1 MRTTIDAYKARAGR
15 LDISGIDFDGFRD
28 RPLSQDALRCLRY
41 MHDVEHHTVCYLRDL
56 LMSPAHREPEVTSF
70 LACWVFEELW
80 HGEAVGAVLEA
91 HGEAAGPG
99 RVAALRQQRRW
110 RDALG
115 VATRVGTSALAGPSF
130 VAVHMSWGAVN
141 EWTTQAGYARLA
153 AVEGHPVLSELLR
166 RIMKQEGRHID
177 FYASEAQRRLTGS
190 RRAQRMTRL
199 ALGHLWRP
207 VGSGVMPRSE
217 VSFLVGHLFE
227 GDEGRAAAARV
238 DRQIDRLPGQEG
250 LGLLT
255 AAVDRLAASPVA
267 A

>member
-1 MRTTIDAYKARAGR
+1 M
-15 LDISGIDFDGFRD
+15 
-28 RPLSQDALRCLRY
+28 
-41 MHDVEHHTVCYLRDL
+41 
-56 LMSPAHREPEVTSF
+56 
-70 LACWVFEELW
+70 
-80 HGEAVGAVLEA
+80 
-91 HGEAAGPG
+91 
-99 RVAALRQQRRW
+99 
-110 RDALG
+110 
-115 VATRVGTSALAGPSF
+115 
-130 VAVHMSWGAVN
+130 
-141 EWTTQAGYARLA
+141 
-153 AVEGHPVLSELLR
+153 LSELLR

-177 FYASEAQRRLTGS
+177 FYASEAQRRLAAS

-238 DRQIDRLPGQEG
+238 DRHIDRLPGQEG

-255 AAVDRLAASPVA
+255 VAVDRLAASPVA